1 MSDEESTA
9 GPGGAATPS
18 AGRPSVNAFPLL
30 PTDPPRIGRWW
41 LDARLVARPSGVAF
55 LAHADGQASTMLIL
69 LSRGAAGDAAARD
82 RLAGEINRMSEDTVI
97 ARGGQGQDQG
107 RLAHLFVSQ
116 ADDPVGPGHAATAPW
131 TVLAWDDSDN
141 ALREADRLLR
151 SVDLSGSP
159 ELGTPSGPG
168 FSLPWIG
175 HSTPGNWRLW
185 PPSWPDRKD
194 RTGWVPMLASWL
206 LMILAATLA
215 LLIAVLIFQ
224 NPPPGVGGGGG
235 ASGSGSASGTG
246 SASSSEGS
254 GTEPSS
260 GSPSGSGSG
269 SGSPSSSGG
278 QGSPTKTPS
287 MNAPGQGSA
296 TTTQSAT
303 PQQSRL

>member
-82 RLAGEINRMSEDTVI
+82 RLAGEINRMSEETVI

-159 ELGTPSGPG
+159 ELGTPSGPA

-185 PPSWPDRKD
+185 PQ
-194 RTGWVPMLASWL
+194 LARP
-206 LMILAATLA
+206 
-215 LLIAVLIFQ
+215 Q
-224 NPPPGVGGGGG
+224 GPYGVGAHVGQLV
-235 ASGSGSASGTG
+235 AHDPRRDIGT
-246 SASSSEGS
+246 AHCRPHLP
-254 GTEPSS
+254 EPRPVVAEAAVRPVRAAPRARAAPQAVRVRAP
-260 GSPSGSGSG
+260 SPQVAR
-269 SGSPSSSGG
+269 PVV
-278 QGSPTKTPS
+278 PEVVRVPRPRR
-287 MNAPGQGSA
+287 ADRAHPRR
-296 TTTQSAT
+296 
-303 PQQSRL
+303 PRR

>member
-82 RLAGEINRMSEDTVI
+82 RLAGEINRMSEETVI

-159 ELGTPSGPG
+159 ELGTPSGPA

-185 PPSWPDRKD
+185 PSWPDRKD

-224 NPPPGVGGGGG
+224 NPRPVVAEAAVRPVR
-235 ASGSGSASGTG
+235 AAPR
-246 SASSSEGS
+246 ARAAPQAVRVRA
-254 GTEPSS
+254 PS
-260 GSPSGSGSG
+260 
-269 SGSPSSSGG
+269 
-278 QGSPTKTPS
+278 
-287 MNAPGQGSA
+287 
-296 TTTQSAT
+296 
-303 PQQSRL
+303 PQVARPVVPEVVRVPRPRRADRAHPRRPRR